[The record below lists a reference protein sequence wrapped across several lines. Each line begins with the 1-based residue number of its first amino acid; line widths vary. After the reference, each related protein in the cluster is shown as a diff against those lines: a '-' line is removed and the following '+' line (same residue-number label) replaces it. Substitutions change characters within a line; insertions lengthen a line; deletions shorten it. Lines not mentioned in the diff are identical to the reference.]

1 MMIEVR
7 CNVMLAIP
15 AFFLAFGPIR
25 AQDRSASEAESVELA
40 AGTVMTDPLRSDAL
54 TFLGGEST
62 GIIGQEHI
70 AQFLDQ
76 FRHLLLGH
84 APEEGQDPLSVLHF
98 GGSHVQ
104 AGRIGWTFRRRLSE
118 DRPDLIVSRGILP
131 PHRLAGENGPP
142 QVRWASRARWT
153 GQRSAHRRH
162 EGEWGLTGLEASA
175 LGADTVRLWNGESH
189 GPGCIAGVEIL
200 NPPGHQWAWSDG
212 GADTLLLWTP
222 DSLARLHGVWVKEED
237 AALVFHDL
245 GGNGASTAAWLRHP
259 HLGEQLT
266 RCPADLAILAWGIN
280 DAHMAPDRFREHR
293 FAARYTDIILRLR
306 EARPDIEILLVT
318 NNDSHYRR
326 RHNPNAERVRN
337 TMVSL
342 SDELGV
348 ACWDLYGALGG
359 AHSIERLREKGFAA
373 SDHLHFN
380 RTGYELIGELLYD
393 TLVRAALDHPLA
405 P

>member
-15 AFFLAFGPIR
+15 AFFLALGPTR

-62 GIIGQEHI
+62 GIVGQEHI

-76 FRHLLLGH
+76 FRHLLFEH
-84 APEEGQDPLSVLHF
+84 ALEEGREALSVLHF

-104 AGRIGWTFRRRLSE
+104 AGRIGWTFRKRLSE
-118 DRPDLIVSRGILP
+118 DRPDLIVSRGVLP

-142 QVRWASRARWT
+142 QVRWASQARWT

-162 EGEWGLTGLEASA
+162 DGEWGLTGLEASA

-200 NPPGHQWAWSDG
+200 NPPEHQWAWADS

-259 HLGEQLT
+259 HLGTQLAE
-266 RCPADLAILAWGIN
+266 CPADLAILAWGIN

-293 FAARYTDIILRLR
+293 FAERYADLILRLR
-306 EARPDIEILLVT
+306 EARPEIEILLIT

-326 RHNPNAERVRN
+326 RYNPNAERVRQ
-337 TMVSL
+337 TML
-342 SDELGV
+342 TLAQELDV

-359 AHSIERLREKGFAA
+359 AHSIERLREVGFAA
-373 SDHLHFN
+373 TDHLHFN

-393 TLVRAALDHPLA
+393 TLVRAALDQALNP
-405 P
+405 